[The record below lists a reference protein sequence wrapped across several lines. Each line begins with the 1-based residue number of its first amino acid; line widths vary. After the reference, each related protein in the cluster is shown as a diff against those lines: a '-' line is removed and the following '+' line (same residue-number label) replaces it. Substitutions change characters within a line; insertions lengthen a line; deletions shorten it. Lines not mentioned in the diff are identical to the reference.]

1 MIAELVRS
9 SCLAVIVYVIVRHI
23 SGREMATLVKWLA
36 IVSIAL
42 MIMSA
47 ISEPLKQFANDIHY
61 MRNTY
66 QEITGAGTH
75 GEQPGYLDIWE
86 RSTGATWDMPLQ
98 GEITQPFKGE
108 EHHGIDI
115 AGDIGDLITVVRT
128 GKVEKIS
135 TNEVYGLYVIVNHGG
150 GFQSLYAHCSE
161 VVVKEGER
169 IMRWQK
175 IASVGSS
182 GDSTGSHLHF
192 EIRLNGIAQNPA
204 DYLSQ

>member
-115 AGDIGDLITVVRT
+115 AGDIGDPITVVRT
-128 GKVEKIS
+128 GKVEKVS
-135 TNEVYGLYVIVNHGG
+135 ENSVYGLYVIVNHGN

-161 VVVKEGER
+161 VMVKEGDR
-169 IMRWQK
+169 ILRGQK
-175 IASVGSS
+175 LGSVGNSGNSS
-182 GDSTGSHLHF
+182 GSHLHL
-192 EIRLNGIAQNPA
+192 EIRLNNKCVDPML
-204 DYLSQ
+204 YVK